1 MSSPELAVRALCD
14 CLSYA
19 VQPSQNLALRT
30 QLNGG
35 LWGDVLEAAANH
47 GLSGALGEA
56 IARRGLAAGIP
67 DLRLANGQATVPQV
81 LAEALAQH
89 RANREAKLMRLV
101 ELTLL
106 LNRNGIEPLLLK
118 GARSLWTGSPQWRSM
133 GDLDLLVPGR
143 AAEAQRLALSIGY
156 TSIGGY
162 ENPPDWHHEIN
173 LYRKD
178 LPGWLEF
185 HDRGAMYRAD
195 VLLPTPMLLEQSLSV
210 VGPAGA
216 VARVLPMPLDVLYC
230 VVHHHISHR
239 GDKFGILSL
248 KGLYEF
254 ATAVDAMG
262 EPEREALFV
271 IARTHPRLLVML
283 DLWLAAANERL
294 TLSILPPLILAEDA
308 VRRWRKIDGRER
320 RQGNYDGL
328 LDEISMA
335 LSSQRLR
342 RTNGGRT
349 WWGRQK
355 LRAAAAQALLAPATI
370 SAA

>member
-1 MSSPELAVRALCD
+1 
-14 CLSYA
+14 
-19 VQPSQNLALRT
+19 
-30 QLNGG
+30 
-35 LWGDVLEAAANH
+35 
-47 GLSGALGEA
+47 
-56 IARRGLAAGIP
+56 
-67 DLRLANGQATVPQV
+67 
-81 LAEALAQH
+81 
-89 RANREAKLMRLV
+89 
-101 ELTLL
+101 
-106 LNRNGIEPLLLK
+106 
-118 GARSLWTGSPQWRSM
+118 M